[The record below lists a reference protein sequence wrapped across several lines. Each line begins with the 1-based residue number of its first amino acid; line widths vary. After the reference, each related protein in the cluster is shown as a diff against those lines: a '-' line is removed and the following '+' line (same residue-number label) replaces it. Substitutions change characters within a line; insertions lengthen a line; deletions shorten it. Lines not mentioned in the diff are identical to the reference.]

1 MPHREITVRKMD
13 GSEFKVKVKDV
24 HLSMV
29 RVSDLKR
36 IIALREDI
44 SFDMFD
50 LSSGDVVLQSPEQ
63 LKLSLRDAG
72 ILDTASMTMKK
83 GKDYSPETDRWLCP
97 RCRMPQRSYPGSP
110 CRRCYGQHLAMSN
123 KPLLRRLD
131 PQMFVSDSESDYL
144 DDREC
149 ESWSR

>member
-1 MPHREITVRKMD
+1 MPYREITVIKMA
-13 GSEFKVKVKDV
+13 GSEFEVEVESV

-36 IIALREDI
+36 VIAVRENI

-50 LSSGDVVLQSPEQ
+50 LSSGYVVLQSPEQ

-83 GKDYSPETDRWLCP
+83 GKYYSPETDRWLCP

-131 PQMFVSDSESDYL
+131 PQMFVSDGESDYL

-149 ESWSR
+149 E